1 VFLLCFLIV
10 KMDCLRYFRL
20 NLKLGNWLHLQIR
33 VHYAFLFL
41 FCMCLFF
48 VFRHLRFLMKLL
60 NFLMSLKLLMILIYH
75 FTFHWKNFYLGLEEE
90 VSQQGN
96 LVKVRSIFVIFASQI
111 IIVMNLDWLYRRFSR
126 MNFIP
131 FLNQTLFLKYLNVLF
146 DSWFWVLN
154 VIYLNQLQVLFI
166 QLLAEII
173 QLAQKLLVF
182 KFIQLLL
189 SLRYLYFN
197 NLFPQNIRVN

>member
-1 VFLLCFLIV
+1 VFLLCFLIL

-60 NFLMSLKLLMILIYH
+60 NFLMSLKLLMILNYH
-75 FTFHWKNFYLGLEEE
+75 FIFHWKNFYLGLEEE

-146 DSWFWVLN
+146 DS
-154 VIYLNQLQVLFI
+154 
-166 QLLAEII
+166 
-173 QLAQKLLVF
+173 
-182 KFIQLLL
+182 
-189 SLRYLYFN
+189 
-197 NLFPQNIRVN
+197 